1 MSQANAYKNLVASR
15 KPKPAPISQREG
27 FANGDESNVSEDQS
41 TIESVVLLPEPAVIS
56 PAADV
61 LPVAPITTP
70 VVSTPAVAPVSMSP
84 TQLAPVVPTQSKKRG
99 RPATGKRSD
108 DAWIGRTYYV
118 QRETDLD
125 VEDYLLKLK
134 RQGID
139 IDKSELVDFMLAAWA
154 KWQQG
159 ENIDILLDEFTPRQK
174 GK

>member
-15 KPKPAPISQREG
+15 KPKPDPISQREG
-27 FANGDESNVSEDQS
+27 FANGDESNVYDQS
-41 TIESVVLLPEPAVIS
+41 TVESLVSLPEPAVIA
-56 PAADV
+56 PAANV
-61 LPVAPITTP
+61 PVAPSATP
-70 VVSTPAVAPVSMSP
+70 AVSTPEVAPVSISP
-84 TQLAPVVPTQSKKRG
+84 TQLAPVAPTQPKKRG

-125 VEDYLLKLK
+125 VEDYLFKLK
-134 RQGID
+134 RQGIE

-159 ENIDILLDEFTPRQK
+159 ENIDILLDEFMPRQK

>member
-15 KPKPAPISQREG
+15 KQKPDPI
-27 FANGDESNVSEDQS
+27 GDESNISGDQS
-41 TIESVVLLPEPAVIS
+41 TIESVVSVPESTVIAPA
-56 PAADV
+56 D
-61 LPVAPITTP
+61 LPVAPIATP
-70 VVSTPAVAPVSMSP
+70 VVSTAVAPVSMSP
-84 TQLAPVVPTQSKKRG
+84 TQLAPVAPTQPKKRG

-108 DAWIGRTYYV
+108 EAWIGRTYYV

-174 GK
+174 S

>member
-15 KPKPAPISQREG
+15 KPKPDPISQTEG
-27 FANGDESNVSEDQS
+27 FANDDESNISSDQS
-41 TIESVVLLPEPAVIS
+41 TIESVVSLPEPEVVV
-56 PAADV
+56 PAAD
-61 LPVAPITTP
+61 LPVAPIATP
-70 VVSTPAVAPVSMSP
+70 VISTPEVAPVSVSP
-84 TQLAPVVPTQSKKRG
+84 TQLALVEPTQSKKRG

-139 IDKSELVDFMLAAWA
+139 IDKSELVDFLLAAWS

>member
-1 MSQANAYKNLVASR
+1 MSQANAYKNLIASR
-15 KPKPAPISQREG
+15 KPKPDPISQREG
-27 FANGDESNVSEDQS
+27 FANDDESNVSDDRS
-41 TIESVVLLPEPAVIS
+41 TVGSVVSLPEPEVIA
-56 PAADV
+56 PAAD
-61 LPVAPITTP
+61 LPVAAIAAP
-70 VVSTPAVAPVSMSP
+70 VVSTPQVAPVSTSP
-84 TQLAPVVPTQSKKRG
+84 TQLAPVVPTQPKKRG

>member
-15 KPKPAPISQREG
+15 KPKPDPL
-27 FANGDESNVSEDQS
+27 GDESNVSDDQS
-41 TIESVVLLPEPAVIS
+41 TVGSVVSLPESAVIA

-61 LPVAPITTP
+61 PVAPIAAL
-70 VVSTPAVAPVSMSP
+70 VVSTPQVAPVSISP
-84 TQLAPVVPTQSKKRG
+84 TQLAPVVPTQPKKRG

-134 RQGID
+134 RQGIE